1 MIFDFDLC
9 YQKVFTYYQ
18 VLVKQ
23 LFPID
28 ATCFIKVTITKI
40 NRKGGDYENSELTS
54 CLGFML
60 YRILSALFS
69 ESFRDSMIASR
80 SLEALFFSSRTRS
93 IRVLPRGFM
102 SFKISAVIISRPL
115 LSCVAIQFWFSWHGP
130 G

>member
-1 MIFDFDLC
+1 MIYITKKFLLIIKFWSNNFFRSTRR
-9 YQKVFTYYQ
+9 VFR
-18 VLVKQ
+18 
-23 LFPID
+23 
-28 ATCFIKVTITKI
+28 KVTITKI
-40 NRKGGDYENSELTS
+40 NRKDVDYENSELTS